1 MAKTKTVKPQ
11 KSATLAPEMP
21 DEARRRDRATD
32 DTPATVPEPHSLPQD
47 GGISPPEDGGV
58 AQHPIHDD
66 DVEDLDAEDY
76 EELTDEVAKTGIK
89 GD

>member
-1 MAKTKTVKPQ
+1 MAKQP
-11 KSATLAPEMP
+11 KSPTLEPEMP
-21 DEARRRDRATD
+21 DAARRRDRTSD
-32 DTPATVPEPHSLPQD
+32 DTPATVPEPDALPE
-47 GGISPPEDGGV
+47 GNAGISPPEDGGS

>member
-1 MAKTKTVKPQ
+1 MAKTAEKRANT
-11 KSATLAPEMP
+11 SDEMP
-21 DEARRRDRATD
+21 DQARRIDRATD
-32 DTPATVPEPHSLPQD
+32 DTPATVPEPDSLPED

-66 DVEDLDAEDY
+66 DLEDLDAEDY
-76 EELTDEVAKTGIK
+76 EELTDEVAKVGIK